1 MRLRITHDTVYRYDG
16 PVADLVQSLRLTPAD
31 NAAQRVV
38 DWRIALVGGRFGA
51 RLVDGGGDRVESWTL
66 RGPVREVVVAVR
78 GLVDTADT
86 AGVLRGHREL
96 VHPQVYLRYTPA
108 TAADAAIRAL
118 ADGTEAEGE
127 LALAHALSVRVA
139 GAIAYQPGA
148 THPATTAAEALAG
161 GAGVCQ
167 DHAQVLI
174 AAARHRGLPAR
185 YVQGYLAADAS
196 GAPHEAAHA
205 WAELHV
211 GGLGWVGFDPANRC
225 CPDAR
230 YVRTGSGF
238 DALDAAPIRGV
249 AAGAAQ
255 GALRVDLRVEPVG
268 DGETALLPMPEPP
281 EIAAAGPVVL
291 APGPGTP
298 QMQQ

>member
-31 NAAQRVV
+31 NAAQQVAAWRV
-38 DWRIALVGGRFGA
+38 ALVGGRFGA
-51 RLVDGGGDRVESWTL
+51 ALVDGGGDRVESWTL
-66 RGPVREVVVAVR
+66 RGPVTRVVVAVR

-86 AGVLRGHREL
+86 AGVLRDHREL
-96 VHPQVYLRYTPA
+96 ANPLVYLRETPI
-108 TAADAAIRAL
+108 TAPDDAIRAL
-118 ADGTEAEGE
+118 ADGTEAEGD
-127 LALAHALSVRVA
+127 LALAHALSRRVA
-139 GAIAYQPGA
+139 DAIAYRPGA
-148 THPATTAAEALAG
+148 TQPATTAAQALAG

-205 WAELHV
+205 WAELHIA
-211 GGLGWVGFDPANRC
+211 GLGWVGFDPANRC

-230 YVRTGSGF
+230 YVRVGSGF
-238 DALDAAPIRGV
+238 DAQDAAPIRGV

-255 GALRVDLRVEPVG
+255 GALSVDLRVETVG
-268 DGETALLPMPEPP
+268 DDEAGLLAMPEPP
-281 EIAAAGPVVL
+281 EIDAPGPVAF
-291 APGPGTP
+291 APGPGMP
-298 QMQQ
+298 QVQQ